1 MINCKRAKWFMPT
14 PEEKVRENIDRLL
27 IQAGWAVRDQSEAN
41 IFSSSGRGDPKV
53 YLISAPLT

>member
-1 MINCKRAKWFMPT
+1 MPT